1 MSRTSRGSRDFV
13 NITIPMHTSTLK
25 RMGREFKRLSIVKE
39 HIPPAYGMLIRE
51 TQVANELHLGEG
63 AETYTTVLISN

>member
-1 MSRTSRGSRDFV
+1 
-13 NITIPMHTSTLK
+13 
-25 RMGREFKRLSIVKE
+25 MGRELKRLSIVKE

-51 TQVANELHLGEG
+51 TQAANELHLGEG